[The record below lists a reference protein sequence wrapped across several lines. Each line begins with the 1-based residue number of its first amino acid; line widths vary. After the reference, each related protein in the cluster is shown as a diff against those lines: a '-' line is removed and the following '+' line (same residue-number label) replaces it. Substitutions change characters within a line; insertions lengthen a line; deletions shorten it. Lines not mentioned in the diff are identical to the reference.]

1 MIIVL
6 YHKILNLKFVLMSN
20 NNIKI
25 GHGYDVH
32 KLENGKKFVI
42 GGIEIDHYKGA
53 VGHSDADIV
62 IHVICDALIG
72 AMAQGDIG
80 SHFPD
85 TDESY
90 KNIDSKILLEKVITL
105 VKENN
110 YSIVNVDVTV
120 LLEKPKL
127 RNYIDTMR
135 SKLSEIM
142 DTNISQ
148 VSIKATTT
156 EGLGFVGREEGIAA
170 HCVCLISQ

>member
-1 MIIVL
+1 
-6 YHKILNLKFVLMSN
+6 MSN
-20 NNIKI
+20 NNIRI

-62 IHVICDALIG
+62 IHVICDALLG
-72 AMAQGDIG
+72 AMSLGDIG

-85 TDESY
+85 TDETY
-90 KNIDSKILLEKVITL
+90 KNIDSKILLERVLTL
-105 VKENN
+105 VKKNN
-110 YSIVNVDVTV
+110 YDIINIDVTV

-127 RNYIDTMR
+127 RNHIDTMR
-135 SKLSEIM
+135 TKLAEIIGA
-142 DTNISQ
+142 NISQ

-156 EGLGFVGREEGIAA
+156 EGLGFVGKEEGVAA

>member
-1 MIIVL
+1 
-6 YHKILNLKFVLMSN
+6 MSN
-20 NNIKI
+20 NNIRI

-62 IHVICDALIG
+62 IHVICDALLG
-72 AMAQGDIG
+72 AISLGDIG

-85 TDESY
+85 TDETY

-105 VKENN
+105 VKKNN
-110 YSIVNVDVTV
+110 YNIINIDVTV
-120 LLEKPKL
+120 LLERPKL
-127 RNYIDTMR
+127 RNHIDTMR
-135 SKLSEIM
+135 TKLAEIIGT
-142 DTNISQ
+142 DISQ

-156 EGLGFVGREEGIAA
+156 EGLGFVGREEGVAA